1 MPTRSPDVPEGVVGR
16 FTPCAAASPVEELE
30 PEAPALAVFLL
41 AAALD
46 DGVLPLPVLEDADV
60 AAAAVCLGETSDV
73 LDVLEV
79 TRLAF
84 LTGVVGFELRPPCGV
99 LLPDDP
105 GDVPVGVWWPF
116 W

>member
-1 MPTRSPDVPEGVVGR
+1 VPEGVVGL
-16 FTPCAAASPVEELE
+16 FTPAASPVEEE
-30 PEAPALAVFLL
+30 PPEAAVAAAVFLL

-46 DGVLPLPVLEDADV
+46 EEGVLPPPAPLPSTPLLPVLDDEEE
-60 AAAAVCLGETSDV
+60 AAVCLGEISDAF
-73 LDVLEV
+73 DVLEV

-105 GDVPVGVWWPF
+105 GDVPVGVW
-116 W
+116 